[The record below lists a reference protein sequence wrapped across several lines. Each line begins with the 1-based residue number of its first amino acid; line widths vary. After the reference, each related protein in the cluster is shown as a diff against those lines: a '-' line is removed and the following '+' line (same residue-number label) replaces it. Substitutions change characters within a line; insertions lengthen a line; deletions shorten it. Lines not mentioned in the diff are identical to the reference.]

1 MMQDNEQ
8 DQRGQSRETD
18 RKMENNGGRDE
29 PKPERDS
36 LLHTVREFLKQEE
49 QTYGRFQIPE
59 LPDVP
64 PVSSTTGIPAQS
76 GEEKAPPATD
86 RGRNQEVS
94 VAGAR
99 GLQDTAVSRVNDLE
113 SEVPG
118 EDKEM
123 DTDKDAG
130 TGVGTDVRYG
140 IGAGGAVG
148 RSQSGDAYEGRS
160 QSGDDHGGVGG
171 AGPAAAKSLEELFEF
186 CLAADVL
193 RTDLADT
200 RLVFGTGNPNA
211 GLMLI
216 GEAPGVQEDKQGEPF
231 VGKAGQLLN
240 KILAAISFQRE
251 DVYIANILKHRP
263 PNNRDPLPE
272 ERDRSLPYLY
282 RQIELIQPKLILCLG
297 RVSAQTLLNTS
308 EPMKN
313 LRSRFHPFHNG
324 IELLVTFHPA
334 ALLRNP
340 AWKRDTWEDVQLL
353 RKRYDELTGTSR

>member
-1 MMQDNEQ
+1 MMQGNEQ
-8 DQRGQSRETD
+8 EQRGQQDRETD
-18 RKMENNGGRDE
+18 HNKEEAGGPDE
-29 PKPERDS
+29 CRPEPDS
-36 LLHTVREFLKQEE
+36 LFLSVRDFLKQEE
-49 QTYGRFQIPE
+49 QTYGPFQVPE
-59 LPDVP
+59 LSDIPQKTRSAETSAAPTPSSGATAADASTAGTPSSGATAAEASAAGTPSAGASAVEASAAP
-64 PVSSTTGIPAQS
+64 TPSAGATAADASTTRTPSAD
-76 GEEKAPPATD
+76 ATAA
-86 RGRNQEVS
+86 EAS
-94 VAGAR
+94 
-99 GLQDTAVSRVNDLE
+99 T
-113 SEVPG
+113 
-118 EDKEM
+118 
-123 DTDKDAG
+123 AG
-130 TGVGTDVRYG
+130 TPS
-140 IGAGGAVG
+140 A
-148 RSQSGDAYEGRS
+148 DAS
-160 QSGDDHGGVGG
+160 
-171 AGPAAAKSLEELFEF
+171 AARTLEELFEI
-186 CLAADVL
+186 CLTAEVL

-211 GLMLI
+211 DLMLI
-216 GEAPGVQEDKQGEPF
+216 GEAPGLQEDRQGEPF

-240 KILAAISFQRE
+240 KILAAISFRRE

-297 RVSAQTLLNTS
+297 RISAQTLLNTP

-353 RKRYDELTGTSR
+353 RKRYDELTGSGL

>member
-1 MMQDNEQ
+1 MMQGNEQ
-8 DQRGQSRETD
+8 EQRGQQDRETD
-18 RKMENNGGRDE
+18 HNKEEAGGPDE
-29 PKPERDS
+29 FRPEPDS
-36 LLHTVREFLKQEE
+36 LFLSVRDFLKQEE
-49 QTYGRFQIPE
+49 QTYGPFQVPE
-59 LPDVP
+59 LSDIPQKTRSAETSAAP
-64 PVSSTTGIPAQS
+64 TPSSG
-76 GEEKAPPATD
+76 ATAAD
-86 RGRNQEVS
+86 AS
-94 VAGAR
+94 
-99 GLQDTAVSRVNDLE
+99 T
-113 SEVPG
+113 
-118 EDKEM
+118 
-123 DTDKDAG
+123 AG
-130 TGVGTDVRYG
+130 TPSS
-140 IGAGGAVG
+140 GATAA
-148 RSQSGDAYEGRS
+148 DAS
-160 QSGDDHGGVGG
+160 
-171 AGPAAAKSLEELFEF
+171 AARTLEELFEI
-186 CLAADVL
+186 CLTAEVL

-211 GLMLI
+211 DLMLI
-216 GEAPGVQEDKQGEPF
+216 GEAPGLQEDRQGEPF

-240 KILAAISFQRE
+240 KILAAISFRRE

-297 RVSAQTLLNTS
+297 RISAQTLLKTP

-353 RKRYDELTGTSR
+353 RKRYDELTGSGL

>member
-1 MMQDNEQ
+1 MNQNNER
-8 DQRGQSRETD
+8 DQREQGSKSDQKS
-18 RKMENNGGRDE
+18 ENVGGREDLQ
-29 PKPERDS
+29 PDLGSLFHSVRD
-36 LLHTVREFLKQEE
+36 FLKQEE

-59 LPDVP
+59 LPDTP
-64 PVSSTTGIPAQS
+64 STSRATHTSETEISLTGAPLTGTSESETPATAASETGTTASGRSETQTTAFDTPARP
-76 GEEKAPPATD
+76 GEEKMPPMTD
-86 RGRNQEVS
+86 NEKRLKDSPADNQDQQKAQGS
-94 VAGAR
+94 P
-99 GLQDTAVSRVNDLE
+99 T
-113 SEVPG
+113 
-118 EDKEM
+118 
-123 DTDKDAG
+123 
-130 TGVGTDVRYG
+130 
-140 IGAGGAVG
+140 
-148 RSQSGDAYEGRS
+148 
-160 QSGDDHGGVGG
+160 
-171 AGPAAAKSLEELFEF
+171 GPAAAKTLEELFEI
-186 CLAADVL
+186 CLTADVL

-211 GLMLI
+211 DLMLI
-216 GEAPGVQEDKQGEPF
+216 GEAPGLQEDKQGEPF

-240 KILAAISFQRE
+240 KILAAISFRRE

-297 RVSAQTLLNTS
+297 RISAQTLLNTS

-353 RKRYDELTGTSR
+353 RKRYDELAGNGR

>member
-1 MMQDNEQ
+1 MMQGNEQ
-8 DQRGQSRETD
+8 EQRGQQDRETD
-18 RKMENNGGRDE
+18 HNKEEAGGPDE
-29 PKPERDS
+29 FRPEPDS
-36 LLHTVREFLKQEE
+36 LFLSVRDFLKQEE
-49 QTYGRFQIPE
+49 QTYGQFQVPE
-59 LPDVP
+59 LSDIPQKTRSAETSAAP
-64 PVSSTTGIPAQS
+64 TPSSGATAADASTAGTPSS
-76 GEEKAPPATD
+76 GATATD
-86 RGRNQEVS
+86 ASTAGTPSSGATAADASTVGTPS
-94 VAGAR
+94 AGATEA
-99 GLQDTAVSRVNDLE
+99 DAST
-113 SEVPG
+113 
-118 EDKEM
+118 
-123 DTDKDAG
+123 AG
-130 TGVGTDVRYG
+130 TPSSGATEADASTAGTPSS
-140 IGAGGAVG
+140 GATAA
-148 RSQSGDAYEGRS
+148 DAS
-160 QSGDDHGGVGG
+160 
-171 AGPAAAKSLEELFEF
+171 AARTLEELFEI
-186 CLAADVL
+186 CLTAEVL

-211 GLMLI
+211 DLMLI
-216 GEAPGVQEDKQGEPF
+216 GEAPGLQEDRQGEPF

-240 KILAAISFQRE
+240 KILAAISFRRE

-297 RVSAQTLLNTS
+297 RISAQTLLKTP

-353 RKRYDELTGTSR
+353 RKRYDELTGSGL

>member
-1 MMQDNEQ
+1 MNQNNEQ
-8 DQRGQSRETD
+8 SQRGQSRETD
-18 RKMENNGGRDE
+18 QKMENNGGREE
-29 PKPERDS
+29 PKPEPDS
-36 LLHTVREFLKQEE
+36 LFHTVREFLKQEE

-64 PVSSTTGIPAQS
+64 PLSSTTGTPAES
-76 GEEKAPPATD
+76 GEEKSLPATD
-86 RGRNQEVS
+86 TNMIQE
-94 VAGAR
+94 
-99 GLQDTAVSRVNDLE
+99 D
-113 SEVPG
+113 SE
-118 EDKEM
+118 
-123 DTDKDAG
+123 
-130 TGVGTDVRYG
+130 
-140 IGAGGAVG
+140 
-148 RSQSGDAYEGRS
+148 
-160 QSGDDHGGVGG
+160 
-171 AGPAAAKSLEELFEF
+171 AGPAAAKSLEELFEI
-186 CLAADVL
+186 CLAADAL

-211 GLMLI
+211 DLMLI
-216 GEAPGVQEDKQGEPF
+216 GEAPGLQEDRQGEPF

-240 KILAAISFQRE
+240 KILAAISFRRE

-313 LRSRFHPFHNG
+313 LRSRFHPFHDG
-324 IELLVTFHPA
+324 IQLLVTFHPA

-353 RKRYDELTGTSR
+353 RKRYDELTGSSR

>member
-1 MMQDNEQ
+1 MKQSKEQ
-8 DQRGQSRETD
+8 D
-18 RKMENNGGRDE
+18 
-29 PKPERDS
+29 DS
-36 LLHTVREFLKQEE
+36 LFHTVRTFLKQEE

-59 LPDVP
+59 LPDIP
-64 PVSSTTGIPAQS
+64 PVTAATGTPAQS
-76 GEEKAPPATD
+76 GEEKIPPATD
-86 RGRNQEVS
+86 TSMIQEDS
-94 VAGAR
+94 VAEAHGQQEAEGSRGNDVGSDAR
-99 GLQDTAVSRVNDLE
+99 
-113 SEVPG
+113 G
-118 EDKEM
+118 EDKEE
-123 DTDKDAG
+123 DIGKDAG
-130 TGVGTDVRYG
+130 IGV
-140 IGAGGAVG
+140 
-148 RSQSGDAYEGRS
+148 S
-160 QSGDDHGGVGG
+160 G
-171 AGPAAAKSLEELFEF
+171 AGPAVAKTLEELFDI
-186 CLAADVL
+186 CLTADVL

-200 RLVFGTGNPNA
+200 RLVFGTGNPDA
-211 GLMLI
+211 DLMLI
-216 GEAPGVQEDKQGEPF
+216 GEAPGLQEDKQGEPF

-240 KILAAISFQRE
+240 KILAAISFRRE
-251 DVYIANILKHRP
+251 DVYIAKHRP

>member
-1 MMQDNEQ
+1 MNQNNER
-8 DQRGQSRETD
+8 DQREQGSKSDQKS
-18 RKMENNGGRDE
+18 ENVGGREDLQ
-29 PKPERDS
+29 PDLGSLFHSVRD
-36 LLHTVREFLKQEE
+36 FLKQEE

-59 LPDVP
+59 LPDTP
-64 PVSSTTGIPAQS
+64 STSRATHTSETEISLTGAPLTGTSESETPATAASETGTTASGRSETQTTAFDTPARP
-76 GEEKAPPATD
+76 GEEKMPPMTD
-86 RGRNQEVS
+86 NEKRLKDSPADNQDQQKAQGS
-94 VAGAR
+94 P
-99 GLQDTAVSRVNDLE
+99 T
-113 SEVPG
+113 
-118 EDKEM
+118 
-123 DTDKDAG
+123 
-130 TGVGTDVRYG
+130 
-140 IGAGGAVG
+140 
-148 RSQSGDAYEGRS
+148 
-160 QSGDDHGGVGG
+160 
-171 AGPAAAKSLEELFEF
+171 GPAAARTLEELFEI
-186 CLAADVL
+186 CLTADVL

-211 GLMLI
+211 DLMLI
-216 GEAPGVQEDKQGEPF
+216 GEAPGLQEDKQGEPF

-240 KILAAISFQRE
+240 KILAAISFRRE

-297 RVSAQTLLNTS
+297 RISVQTLLNTS

-353 RKRYDELTGTSR
+353 RKRYDELAGNDR

>member
-1 MMQDNEQ
+1 
-8 DQRGQSRETD
+8 
-18 RKMENNGGRDE
+18 MENNGGREE
-29 PKPERDS
+29 PKPEPDS
-36 LLHTVREFLKQEE
+36 LFHTVREFLKQEE

-64 PVSSTTGIPAQS
+64 PLSSTTGTPAES
-76 GEEKAPPATD
+76 GEEKSLPATD
-86 RGRNQEVS
+86 TNMIQE
-94 VAGAR
+94 
-99 GLQDTAVSRVNDLE
+99 D
-113 SEVPG
+113 SE
-118 EDKEM
+118 
-123 DTDKDAG
+123 
-130 TGVGTDVRYG
+130 
-140 IGAGGAVG
+140 
-148 RSQSGDAYEGRS
+148 
-160 QSGDDHGGVGG
+160 
-171 AGPAAAKSLEELFEF
+171 AGPAAAKSLEELFEI
-186 CLAADVL
+186 CLAADAL

-211 GLMLI
+211 DLMLI
-216 GEAPGVQEDKQGEPF
+216 GEAPGLQEDRQGEPF

-240 KILAAISFQRE
+240 KILAAISFRRE

-313 LRSRFHPFHNG
+313 LRSRFHPFHDG
-324 IELLVTFHPA
+324 IQLLVTFHPA

-353 RKRYDELTGTSR
+353 RKRYDELTGSSR